1 METSGAGDAAFW
13 ISNAQ
18 LLHRLPGRITFK
30 KSDVVFL
37 ISPPA
42 RLKDEQVFASFPSIR
57 NFYTLQWRYTL
68 EDCCIY
74 RVILFQQMYDVGVR
88 LLVTV
93 SACYALKW
101 PPGVAPFTFGLK
113 VDLGYCP
120 MLTKVQLLS
129 IQEYN
134 MTQNSIKLTK
144 KFHLFNFQ
152 LGMTWRRSTKII
164 KLCHFTLLFTHFYC
178 LIVVILILNLFEMWR
193 SGIVSHVVFCQC
205 QIVSLRCSMPPPE
218 NGTCY
223 MLYCPFWLDTPSLS
237 HLMLHLDPW
246 QITVDAIVFV

>member
-1 METSGAGDAAFW
+1 MAISSIFPLQKGGKRMPSNSKYLLSYSIGVLGVLTSPSAIVRRQKNSSQDPFQMETSGAGDAAFW

-93 SACYALKW
+93 SACYALK
-101 PPGVAPFTFGLK
+101 
-113 VDLGYCP
+113 
-120 MLTKVQLLS
+120 
-129 IQEYN
+129 
-134 MTQNSIKLTK
+134 
-144 KFHLFNFQ
+144 
-152 LGMTWRRSTKII
+152 
-164 KLCHFTLLFTHFYC
+164 
-178 LIVVILILNLFEMWR
+178 
-193 SGIVSHVVFCQC
+193 
-205 QIVSLRCSMPPPE
+205 
-218 NGTCY
+218 
-223 MLYCPFWLDTPSLS
+223 
-237 HLMLHLDPW
+237 
-246 QITVDAIVFV
+246 